1 MSTSSLIIAVDGF
14 SSCGKSTF
22 ARAIAQRLGYAYID
36 TGAMYRAVALFA
48 LQNGIF
54 SANTL
59 NVPALTAR
67 LDNISISFCR
77 NTETGR
83 NETLL
88 NGKCVEEDIR
98 TLEVSEKVSEVSAV
112 KEVRRKLVSLQ
123 QEMGKNGGVV
133 MDGRDIGT
141 VVFPRADIKI
151 FMTARMEIRIQRRY
165 DELVGKGIPVSRED
179 IGRNIAKRD
188 HIDQTRAEDPL
199 RQAADAVVLDNSD
212 MTPEQ
217 EMKWFDRL
225 LRAKT
230 Q

>member
-1 MSTSSLIIAVDGF
+1 MSIVSLIIAVDGF

-22 ARAIAQRLGYAYID
+22 AKAVAQRLGYSYID

-54 SANTL
+54 AGNVL
-59 NVPALTAR
+59 DVPALTAR
-67 LDNISISFCR
+67 LNDICISFHR
-77 NTETGR
+77 NTETGQ

-88 NGKCVEEDIR
+88 NGKCVEGDIR
-98 TLEVSEKVSEVSAV
+98 TLKVSERVSEVSAV
-112 KEVRRKLVSLQ
+112 KEVRRKLVLLQ
-123 QEMGKNGGVV
+123 QEMGKNKGVV

-141 VVFPRADIKI
+141 AVFPHADIKI

-165 DELVGKGIPVSRED
+165 DELVGKGIPVSREEV
-179 IGRNIAKRD
+179 GRNIAKRD

-217 EMKWFDRL
+217 EMEWFDNL
-225 LRAKT
+225 LQAKT
-230 Q
+230 G